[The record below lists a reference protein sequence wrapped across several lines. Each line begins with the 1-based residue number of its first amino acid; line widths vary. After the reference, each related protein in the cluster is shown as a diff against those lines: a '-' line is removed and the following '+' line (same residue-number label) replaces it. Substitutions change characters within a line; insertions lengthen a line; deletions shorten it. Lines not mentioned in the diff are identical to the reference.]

1 MPFKCVQSCSVQ
13 YIIVITNLASSK
25 CIYKHQKYVRIE
37 LQGFPRLQINIDCTD
52 NEWHAHFKVMQMH
65 QTSEHKAI
73 NSTTIC
79 EGVITIYDHSREW
92 IH

>member
-1 MPFKCVQSCSVQ
+1 M
-13 YIIVITNLASSK
+13 
-25 CIYKHQKYVRIE
+25 
-37 LQGFPRLQINIDCTD
+37 LQININCTD
-52 NEWHAHFKVMQMH
+52 NEWHAYFKVMQMH